1 MRGDLCPYDHGTDR
15 IIVDESAGAF
25 AGAPFASNGPMA
37 PMGGRGPQPFFGM
50 PGVPDA
56 YDPERAGLMP
66 PTEMTGFLPG
76 SGMLPNDMMGMNN
89 NMMRGSNGMHRG
101 GRGGGRGMGR
111 GRGGYHNRPYHNQNQ
126 NPLNTTLNVE
136 KIPAEFC
143 QISTVNDFF
152 AKFGTITNI
161 SVLPHMQKAVIQYS
175 TRAEAENAYN
185 SPDAI
190 FDNRFVKV
198 YWAKEEPAANA
209 ASPAAATDGSQLA
222 AAPKV
227 NEPDPELVKAR
238 AAELAKEKEEKLRKH
253 KEHLKRVL
261 EIQKKKETLL
271 QQQIDEQKRLLAKL
285 SDTANMSKAEKSEL
299 LNALKRIQSDI
310 DTSKSTAAAAAA
322 VDAEAPTSALEGGV
336 KETVETAEDLKK
348 KLARLEA
355 EVIYIYKNSVS
366 IDLIHIF

>member
-15 IIVDESAGAF
+15 IIVDESTGAF
-25 AGAPFASNGPMA
+25 PGAPFANNGPM
-37 PMGGRGPQPFFGM
+37 PPLGGRQPFFGM
-50 PGVPDA
+50 PVVPDA

-66 PTEMTGFLPG
+66 PTEMAGFLPG
-76 SGMLPNDMMGMNN
+76 AGMLPNDMMGMNN
-89 NMMRGSNGMHRG
+89 NMMRGNNGMHRG
-101 GRGGGRGMGR
+101 GNRGGGRGMGR

-161 SVLPHMQKAVIQYS
+161 SVLSHMQKAVIQYS
-175 TRAEAENAYN
+175 TRAEAESAYN

-198 YWAKEEPAANA
+198 YWAKEDTTGANA
-209 ASPAAATDGSQLA
+209 AAGGATATDGSQLA
-222 AAPKV
+222 TAPNV

-238 AAELAKEKEEKLRKH
+238 AAELAKEKEEKQRKH
-253 KEHLKRVL
+253 QEHMKRVL

-285 SDTANMSKAEKSEL
+285 TDSAGMSKAEKSEL
-299 LNALKRIQSDI
+299 LKALKSIQSDI
-310 DTSKSTAAAAAA
+310 DTSKSSAT
-322 VDAEAPTSALEGGV
+322 VDNEPSKAPTSTIAQESGI
-336 KETVETAEDLKK
+336 ETAEDLKK

-355 EVIYIYKNSVS
+355 EVK
-366 IDLIHIF
+366 

>member
-15 IIVDESAGAF
+15 IIVDESAGGGF
-25 AGAPFASNGPMA
+25 PGAPFANNGPMA

-56 YDPERAGLMP
+56 YDPERAGLMA

-76 SGMLPNDMMGMNN
+76 AGMLPGDMMGGMNN
-89 NMMRGSNGMHRG
+89 NIMRGNNGMHRG
-101 GRGGGRGMGR
+101 GRGGGRGLGR
-111 GRGGYHNRPYHNQNQ
+111 GRGGYQNRPYHNQNQ

-136 KIPAEFC
+136 KIPTEFC

-161 SVLPHMQKAVIQYS
+161 SVVPHMQKAVIQYS
-175 TRAEAENAYN
+175 TRAEAESAYS

-198 YWAKEEPAANA
+198 YWAKEDT
-209 ASPAAATDGSQLA
+209 SGATGAGAGSGAGGVPDA
-222 AAPKV
+222 AAPNV

-238 AAELAKEKEEKLRKH
+238 AAELAKEKEEKQRKH
-253 KEHLKRVL
+253 QEHMKRVL
-261 EIQKKKETLL
+261 EIQKKKESLL

-285 SDTANMSKAEKSEL
+285 TDSAGMSKAEKSEL
-299 LNALKRIQSDI
+299 LKALKSIQSDI
-310 DTSKSTAAAAAA
+310 DTSKSAA
-322 VDAEAPTSALEGGV
+322 VEAEAALTSTTQHEEAV
-336 KETVETAEDLKK
+336 KDNVETAEDLKK

-355 EVIYIYKNSVS
+355 EVNYIQCRIVW
-366 IDLIHIF
+366 I